1 MISARPR
8 PFRPRVKEAAA
19 SRPEGNAESV
29 NDGDV
34 GRHQTIGS
42 KCRRDSE
49 FATGLRAKSVSS
61 VIRLRAQTLS
71 VRIGSLSFP
80 IRAAA
85 RRYTR
90 RDP

>member
-8 PFRPRVKEAAA
+8 PFRPRVHEGAA

-29 NDGDV
+29 NDGNV

-49 FATGLRAKSVSS
+49 FGSGLRANGVSF
-61 VIRLRAQTLS
+61 VTGR
-71 VRIGSLSFP
+71 
-80 IRAAA
+80 A
-85 RRYTR
+85 RRPYLFG
-90 RDP
+90 